1 MVHASLMSDSEQVAG
16 QGSITYFPIVSARIS
31 SITPAELAGV
41 STGLAGGESTE
52 LAGLSMVCVVTGSL
66 VDTSS

>member
-16 QGSITYFPIVSARIS
+16 QGSITYFPVVSARIS

-41 STGLAGGESTE
+41 STGLAGESTE